1 MIPIHIPI
9 SILACI
15 TLNTISI
22 SIYIVIAKILIIL
35 VGIQFHTLV
44 NKLHDSKYFIHIL
57 YLGYNR
63 TYLIFLLFCQNI
75 LITIVLM
82 DFFLIV
88 FVQFLK

>member
-15 TLNTISI
+15 TLNTI

-44 NKLHDSKYFIHIL
+44 NKLRDSKYFVHIL